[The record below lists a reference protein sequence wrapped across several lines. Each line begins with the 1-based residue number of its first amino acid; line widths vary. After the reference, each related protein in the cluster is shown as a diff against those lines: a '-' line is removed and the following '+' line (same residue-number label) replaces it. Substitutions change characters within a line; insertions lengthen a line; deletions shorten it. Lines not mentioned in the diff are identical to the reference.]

1 MPLRTWASYNM
12 RHCPVLR
19 QEIRTG
25 MSRMLWHPTQAQT
38 GCKVPGHP
46 LHFVSG
52 HPLQFLFSSR
62 RAGRESGKRQ
72 AFSKAAEPPSFPP
85 LFGAR

>member
-38 GCKVPGHP
+38 GLEWGTQRLLTMKQSKKSHN
-46 LHFVSG
+46 LSG
-52 HPLQFLFSSR
+52 LGDFT
-62 RAGRESGKRQ
+62 
-72 AFSKAAEPPSFPP
+72 
-85 LFGAR
+85 